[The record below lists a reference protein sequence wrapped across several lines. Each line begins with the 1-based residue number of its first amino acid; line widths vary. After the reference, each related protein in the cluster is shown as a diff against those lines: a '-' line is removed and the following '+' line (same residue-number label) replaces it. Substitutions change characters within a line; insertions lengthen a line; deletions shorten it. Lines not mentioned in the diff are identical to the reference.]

1 MRPMAARDDSSMCDR
16 TTGLMLGAAV
26 GDALGLPAEG
36 MSARRIARRWS
47 GPLQHRFLLGR
58 GMVSDDT
65 DHLFFTAQSL
75 LEAGDDVAIFRRA
88 LARRLRWWL
97 IALPAGVGLATARSI
112 VKLWLGWNPAKS
124 GVRSAGNGPAMRSAI
139 VGARFAEDET
149 TLRAFV
155 EASTRITH
163 RDPKAC
169 TGALAVALGAAAVI
183 RDAANGDALLHTWRA
198 LSSDEEWQRAM
209 SLMHAELTRGSSVAA
224 FSEALHGKRKR
235 EVSGYIYRTVPVAL
249 YAWLRHRGDFRMTL
263 QEVIACGGDTDTVA
277 AIAGAL
283 AGTEC
288 GEKGIPAEWISGLCE
303 WPRSTPVLREV
314 ASRAADQNCR
324 VPVCYL
330 VAGVIP
336 RSIFFLGVVLAHG
349 FRRLIPG

>member
-1 MRPMAARDDSSMCDR
+1 MGDR
-16 TTGLMLGAAV
+16 ITGLILGAAV

-36 MSARRIARRWS
+36 MSANRIARRWP
-47 GPLQHRFLLGR
+47 GALQHRFLFGR

-65 DHLFFTAQSL
+65 EHVFFTAQSL
-75 LEAGDDVAIFRRA
+75 LEAGNDVAVFRRA

-97 IALPAGVGLATARSI
+97 LALPAGVGLATARSI

-124 GVRSAGNGPAMRSAI
+124 GVWSAGNGPAMRSAVI
-139 VGARFAEDET
+139 GARFAEDET
-149 TLRAFV
+149 KIRAFV
-155 EASTRITH
+155 EASTCMTH
-163 RDPKAC
+163 RDPKAN

-183 RDAANGDALLHTWRA
+183 RGAASDDALIHTWQT

-209 SLMHAELTRGSSVAA
+209 ALLRAELARGSSVVA
-224 FSEALHGKRKR
+224 FSEVLSGKRKR

-249 YAWLRHRGDFRMTL
+249 YAWLRHRGDFRATL

-277 AIAGAL
+277 TIAGAL
-283 AGTEC
+283 AGSEC
-288 GEKGIPAEWISGLCE
+288 GEKGIPAEWISGICE
-303 WPRSTPVLREV
+303 WPRSTRVLREI

-324 VPVCYL
+324 TPVSYV

-336 RSIFFLGVVLAHG
+336 RNVFFLGVVLTHG

>member
-1 MRPMAARDDSSMCDR
+1 MAARDDSSMRDCI
-16 TTGLMLGAAV
+16 TGLVLGAAV

-36 MSARRIARRWS
+36 MSATRIARRWP
-47 GPLQHRFLLGR
+47 GPLQHRFLFGR

-65 DHLFFTAQSL
+65 EHLFFTAQSL
-75 LEAGDDVAIFRRA
+75 LEAGDDVVVFRRA

-97 IALPAGVGLATARSI
+97 LALPAGVGLATARSI

-124 GVRSAGNGPAMRSAI
+124 GVWSAGNGPAMRSAI
-139 VGARFAEDET
+139 IGAHFAEDET
-149 TLRAFV
+149 KIRAFV
-155 EASTRITH
+155 EASTRMTH

-169 TGALAVALGAAAVI
+169 TGALAVALGTAAVI
-183 RDAANGDALLHTWRA
+183 RGVSSDDALLHTWQA
-198 LSSDEEWQRAM
+198 LSSDEEWQRAIT
-209 SLMHAELTRGSSVAA
+209 LMHAEVTRGSSVSA
-224 FSEALHGKRKR
+224 FSEALSGKRTP

-249 YAWLRHRGDFRMTL
+249 YAWLRHRGDFRATL

-303 WPRSTPVLREV
+303 WPRSPRVLRE
-314 ASRAADQNCR
+314 ASSRVADQNCR
-324 VPVCYL
+324 APVRYL
-330 VAGVIP
+330 VAGVVP
-336 RSIFFLGVVLAHG
+336 RHIFFLGVVLVHG